1 MSFTEAEKERIRY
14 HLGYGSADPAAAISF
29 GLPALIQPLFI
40 VEKAMDILPLPAAER
55 VRKHLA
61 IMDGIECRMVA
72 AQDRLAATRLDDMD
86 LNPNE
91 TDKLERE
98 YYRWARRL
106 AETLR
111 VPLYPYAARFAG
123 GSGGVGNVPVSG

>member
-1 MSFTEAEKERIRY
+1 MFTEAEKERIRY

-40 VEKAMDILPLPAAER
+40 VEKAMDLLPQPAEER
-55 VRKHLA
+55 VRKLLA
-61 IMDGIECRMVA
+61 VMDGIECRLVA
-72 AQDRLAATRLDDMD
+72 AQDRLAAIRLGD
-86 LNPNE
+86 LELRENE
-91 TDKLERE
+91 PDKLERE

-111 VPLYPYAARFAG
+111 VPLYPYAARFSG
-123 GSGGVGNVPVSG
+123 GMGGVGNVPVSG